1 MGQLEIDEH
10 AAEAGLV
17 TRLEAFVDT
26 IKGYTKSGKTTP
38 LVKSGCL
45 SRDRLQSQSGQNSD
59 YSPHGSACRCNSGCH
74 AGLWS

>member
-26 IKGYTKSGKTTP
+26 IKGYAG
-38 LVKSGCL
+38 
-45 SRDRLQSQSGQNSD
+45 SD
-59 YSPHGSACRCNSGCH
+59 
-74 AGLWS
+74 